1 MRRSVYSR
9 ISELYEKY
17 NKRKRGEIEKGARDI
32 W

>member
-1 MRRSVYSR
+1 MRRSVYSG

-17 NKRKRGEIEKGARDI
+17 NKRKRGEIEKGACDI